1 MSACVCECV
10 SACVYMRVF
19 VCLRAG
25 VCACV
30 CAYARVCVCACMR
43 SLVKATRTHNNW
55 NKNTMCV
62 TMLTFFHPTK
72 CNYPA

>member
-10 SACVYMRVF
+10 NACVYMRVF

-25 VCACV
+25 VCAF
-30 CAYARVCVCACMR
+30 VCVCACMR
-43 SLVKATRTHNNW
+43 SLVKATQTHNNR

-62 TMLTFFHPTK
+62 TRLTFFHPTK
-72 CNYPA
+72 STYPA